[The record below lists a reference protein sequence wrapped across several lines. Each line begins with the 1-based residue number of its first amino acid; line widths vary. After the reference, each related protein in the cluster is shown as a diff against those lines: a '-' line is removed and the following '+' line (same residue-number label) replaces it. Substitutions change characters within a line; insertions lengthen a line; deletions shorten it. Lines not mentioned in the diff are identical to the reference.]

1 MHVEYLRH
9 HGRGSSS
16 FLGRHTTLSY
26 IVGRHEIWKRIP
38 YLKENEG
45 RAPPLVLAVG
55 DRRRVY
61 SIAHRLRK
69 PTLIPETA
77 TRLSRP
83 ITKGDLRSSAEFGRV
98 AMAIGLTSA
107 SVPILVVET
116 QMGTPATQ
124 IIMNEILS
132 DQITTVNYQVGKN
145 KINLSHKIVIR
156 VGTAGGINCPES
168 PTIRIGDIVNA
179 THSIGTT
186 GAVIQSLARL
196 DFWRPGA
203 MEVFRDRWTNLGSDF
218 TITTDGHP
226 RVACSNRIVETL
238 ESAGQRL
245 VEGIYHRGGN
255 ISKDSLYAELSADAF
270 LDLCRTHN
278 CRSTEME
285 LSAIAVAAQEKNA
298 HFGMISAIIG
308 VLPGESFTESER
320 AKTLAEQRALQTA
333 LEAMK
338 RLAVQ

>member
-1 MHVEYLRH
+1 M
-9 HGRGSSS
+9 
-16 FLGRHTTLSY
+16 
-26 IVGRHEIWKRIP
+26 
-38 YLKENEG
+38 
-45 RAPPLVLAVG
+45 AVG

-77 TRLSRP
+77 ARLSKGNRRN
-83 ITKGDLRSSAEFGRV
+83 GDLHSIAEFGRV

-107 SVPILVVET
+107 SVPVLVVET

-132 DQITTVNYQVGKN
+132 DQITTINYQVGKN
-145 KINLSHKIVIR
+145 KISLPHKIVIR

-168 PTIRIGDIVNA
+168 PTITIGDIVNA
-179 THSIGTT
+179 THSIGAT

-203 MEVFRDRWTNLGSDF
+203 MEAFREKWTSLGSDF

-226 RVACSNRIVETL
+226 RVECSNRVVEAL
-238 ESAGQRL
+238 ELAGQRL
-245 VEGIYHRGGN
+245 VGEAYHRGGN
-255 ISKDSLYAELSADAF
+255 ISKDSLYAELSADTF

-285 LSAIAVAAQEKNA
+285 LSAIAVAARENNA

-320 AKTLAEQRALQTA
+320 AKTLAENRALQAA
-333 LEAMK
+333 LKAMK
-338 RLAVQ
+338 SLAVQ